1 MNKLKKNLVLTGM
14 MGSGKSIIGK
24 SVSKVLNMEFADTD
38 RIIEKRMSL
47 SIEKIFETKGEIFFR
62 KIEMEESIKLTE
74 KKGFVI
80 SLGGGAFINDTIREK
95 IKKSCFS
102 VWLELDIDE
111 IFNRTKNNQKRPLLN
126 MSNSREELYKIYK
139 ERKEIYSMAD
149 YKIDCNKKNKNEI
162 VEEIKKIYENKQN

>member
-1 MNKLKKNLVLTGM
+1 M

-24 SVSKVLNMEFADTD
+24 SVSKVLNMEIADTD
-38 RIIEKRMSL
+38 RLIEKRMSL

-80 SLGGGAFINDTIREK
+80 ALGGGAFINDTIRER

-102 VWLELDIDE
+102 VWLQLDIEE
-111 IFNRTKNNQKRPLLN
+111 IFKRTKNNQKRPLLN
-126 MSNSREELYKIYK
+126 KGNSKEELEKIYR

-149 YKIDCNKKNKNEI
+149 YKIDCNKKDKNEI
-162 VEEIKKIYENKQN
+162 VEEVKKIYENKQN

>member
-1 MNKLKKNLVLTGM
+1 MNKLKRNLVLTGM
-14 MGSGKSIIGK
+14 MGSGKSAIGK
-24 SVSKVLNMEFADTD
+24 SLSERLNMEFVDTD
-38 RIIEKRMSL
+38 SIIEKRLSL
-47 SIEKIFETKGEIFFR
+47 SVAEIFETKGEEFFR
-62 KIEMEESIKLTE
+62 KIEVEEVIKLTE

-80 SLGGGAFINDTIREK
+80 ALGGGAFINDIIR
-95 IKKSCFS
+95 KKVKKLCFS
-102 VWLELDIDE
+102 VWLQLDIDE

-126 MSNSREELYKIYK
+126 ISNSREKLDKIYK